1 MRSSAATAFVN
12 PEWTFAVFQPVGKL
26 RQEKLRT
33 VLRFSVWFP
42 KLFFEKF
49 MVLDG
54 VMSLLDEMSSNLN
67 GVLKKAGWVMAC
79 DYSPPW
85 ASHFK
90 PVESQF

>member
-12 PEWTFAVFQPVGKL
+12 SELTFAVFQPVGKL
-26 RQEKLRT
+26 RQKKLRT
-33 VLRFSVWFP
+33 VLRFSFWFR

-67 GVLKKAGWVMAC
+67 AHGGDKLMTLLKPLKGWVMAC
-79 DYSPPW
+79 GYSPPW
-85 ASHFK
+85 T
-90 PVESQF
+90 